1 MASRPS
7 PKLTLEQLQAE
18 QAAYESQRQQQQ
30 QPPTAAAASSEEEEE
45 GEELYYGGSSSGG
58 AGGAGGRA
66 GGTVQYGSSDAVP
79 EVVTNRMLRRVIL
92 FMGTPVF
99 GGILLF
105 PFFYW
110 LKVRGGVEKLG
121 EGSGSRLS
129 RWLMQGCPRVRAIAY
144 SPEGQQAGR
153 LLPVVAAAGGQPGG
167 LLHCA
172 DRCMDLRPRD
182 TILACCP
189 ATGPQIKQGV
199 DLPNWV
205 AYLSSS
211 LTFGGGLLGISYG
224 IMSGAWRAAD
234 VPARLLTPA
243 ALRSWWCTA
252 RMPAGPR
259 RCRLCRLCCCPAA
272 VLLLPLSL
280 PACQPACALQHARSP
295 CRPAPLPAPC
305 LVQPAGT
312 RAARAACWAG
322 PSSKPTCRCCWT
334 ASSAAATETAAG
346 GCVR

>member
-1 MASRPS
+1 MALKACTAGICVPKSKRGKVASRPS

-110 LKVRGGVEKLG
+110 LK
-121 EGSGSRLS
+121 
-129 RWLMQGCPRVRAIAY
+129 
-144 SPEGQQAGR
+144 
-153 LLPVVAAAGGQPGG
+153 
-167 LLHCA
+167 
-172 DRCMDLRPRD
+172 
-182 TILACCP
+182 
-189 ATGPQIKQGV
+189 IKQGV

-224 IMSGAWRAAD
+224 IMSA
-234 VPARLLTPA
+234 
-243 ALRSWWCTA
+243 SWD
-252 RMPAGPR
+252 PR
-259 RCRLCRLCCCPAA
+259 REGSLLGWTEFQANVP
-272 VLLLPLSL
+272 LLLDRFKRGSD
-280 PACQPACALQHARSP
+280 
-295 CRPAPLPAPC
+295 
-305 LVQPAGT
+305 
-312 RAARAACWAG
+312 
-322 PSSKPTCRCCWT
+322 
-334 ASSAAATETAAG
+334 
-346 GCVR
+346 